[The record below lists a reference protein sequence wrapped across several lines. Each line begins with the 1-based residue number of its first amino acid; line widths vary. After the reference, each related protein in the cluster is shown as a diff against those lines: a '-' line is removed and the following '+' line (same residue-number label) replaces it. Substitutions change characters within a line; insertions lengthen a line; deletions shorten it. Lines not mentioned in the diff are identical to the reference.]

1 MLQYLEVKKIENSK
15 IQSSA
20 PEKEW
25 KSDTMIFKIF
35 KIFKVKVQAVERGYA
50 FPFHKYHRFT
60 QKVYKL

>member
-35 KIFKVKVQAVERGYA
+35 KVKVQVVERGYA